1 VYGAGFTGIELASE
15 LPKRLAHIPNHRIVL
30 VENAE
35 QAGPELGPRTRLIIL
50 QALKNLGIQV
60 ELGSAVAAIDADG
73 VTLM

>member
-1 VYGAGFTGIELASE
+1 MYGAGFTGIELATE
-15 LPKRLAHIPNHRIVL
+15 LLKCLAHIPNHHIV

-35 QAGPELGPRTRLIIL
+35 QPGPELGPGTRLIIL

-73 VTLM
+73 VTLA